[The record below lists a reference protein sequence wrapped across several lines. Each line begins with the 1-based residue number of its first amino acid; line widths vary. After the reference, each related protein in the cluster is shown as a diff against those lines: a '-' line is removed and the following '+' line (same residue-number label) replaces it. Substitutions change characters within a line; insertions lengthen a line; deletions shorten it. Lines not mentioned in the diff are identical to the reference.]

1 MEVRFTYRL
10 TALVAVL
17 ALLCLMLS
25 GCAAATEEPVPAE
38 NTAVPADGTEG
49 SQVPDEE
56 SSDTVRV
63 YLDEELWQGDPE
75 SAVGQ
80 SDYMVYIALGGELL
94 IALPFEENHVV
105 TVLQPD
111 GSENTVM
118 MTGTKVLM
126 MDSNC
131 DNHDCI
137 LMGEVTKE
145 NLEERVLGGFIIC
158 LPHQI
163 SVEVRGK

>member
-1 MEVRFTYRL
+1 MKVRFTCRL
-10 TALVAVL
+10 TALFAAL
-17 ALLCLMLS
+17 ALFCLILS
-25 GCAAATEEPVPAE
+25 GCSADEAAVPAADNASAPADSVTDVPAE
-38 NTAVPADGTEG
+38 G
-49 SQVPDEE
+49 SD
-56 SSDTVRV
+56 DTVRV
-63 YLDEELWQGDPE
+63 YLDEELFKGNPE
-75 SAVGQ
+75 SAIGQ

-118 MTGTKVLM
+118 MTGSMVLM

-137 LMGEVTKE
+137 EMGEVTKE
-145 NLEERVLGGFIIC
+145 NLEERILGGFIIC